1 MSGEKIAPFTIYAIG
16 QDGKPSVFMTL

>member
-16 QDGKPSVFMTL
+16 QDGEPSVFMTL